1 MRRVDLATM
10 VALKSFDCVF
20 LDIILSLPELRP
32 FSKCHPELIS
42 WNLFWA
48 IFTLLQKIYF
58 IFLLEIWRR
67 VKFTPIRLAP
77 EQQQEWWLTFFVFN
91 QRKRQARVQ
100 ARARASSCRT
110 CHRSPSKNV
119 RLNFFLSHT
128 WKKNLKHVST
138 RFRSRPTF
146 LKKCLIHQ
154 SSFIFVRCRSTE
166 HENSFEEFSWN
177 ENDFGAK
184 VLLNI
189 SNLIHGQSVLFTITE
204 VQ

>member
-1 MRRVDLATM
+1 M
-10 VALKSFDCVF
+10 F

-48 IFTLLQKIYF
+48 IFTLLQNFYL

-67 VKFTPIRLAP
+67 VKFTRIRLAP

-100 ARARASSCRT
+100 ARARASSSRT

-146 LKKCLIHQ
+146 LKIVWSIRVHSFLFVVGQPNMKTVSK
-154 SSFIFVRCRSTE
+154 SSAEMKITLEQRC
-166 HENSFEEFSWN
+166 F
-177 ENDFGAK
+177 
-184 VLLNI
+184 
-189 SNLIHGQSVLFTITE
+189 
-204 VQ
+204 